1 MLSQGAAAQ
10 PSKPEE
16 VRLLLLGFAL
26 LGLLGLS
33 LLRSLL
39 GLLSFLRH
47 AALLSHIKWRFRNSA
62 VANRSALHSEY
73 YTTTKKAA
81 FHLTKR
87 VHAPLNVA
95 PRRHR
100 RASRA

>member
-16 VRLLLLGFAL
+16 ARLLLLGFAL

-47 AALLSHIKWRFRNSA
+47 VALR
-62 VANRSALHSEY
+62 
-73 YTTTKKAA
+73 
-81 FHLTKR
+81 
-87 VHAPLNVA
+87 
-95 PRRHR
+95 
-100 RASRA
+100 